1 MRPWIAQTY
10 RLGNLNQEDSDGM
23 REVRAKSL
31 RALIASMIV
40 VGLLG
45 AVVAPSTAVAPVL
58 NLSPSSGP
66 IGTKVTVSACGLVP
80 GNTVLAGDITFD
92 GEAWSSRSV
101 EVDSSGCMC
110 AMPLTVPPKPV
121 GPIAV
126 SVYDGNVTV
135 TGVFTIKQP
144 NITLYPTSGYKG
156 DTVTVT
162 GTGWVY
168 PSVVTVTFQGS
179 QMSTLYVDTA
189 GHFVTSFVVPLTA
202 APANVIG
209 ASDSLG
215 NVGPALAFN
224 LKPPGITLSPLS
236 GPPGTSIQLHG
247 YGFEPFTGVNDLKF
261 ADFPISTA
269 GLITNDTGAFVT
281 TLDAPNLPGGGYIVT
296 TTVGDVTLDAC
307 FTIYEPDVWALADE
321 DLPTPVE
328 DALAT
333 IGDELVRAWGY
344 CDGEWRMYDPADPL
358 GSNLTG
364 LVRGRGSW
372 VKVTADGTLI
382 YRYLTI
388 GWNNIGW

>member
-1 MRPWIAQTY
+1 
-10 RLGNLNQEDSDGM
+10 M
-23 REVRAKSL
+23 REARAKSV
-31 RALIASMIV
+31 RVLIAAVIV
-40 VGLLG
+40 AGLLG
-45 AVVAPSTAVAPVL
+45 AVVAPSTAAAPVL

-66 IGTKVTVSACGLVP
+66 IGTKVTVSACGMVP
-80 GNTVLAGDITFD
+80 GNTVLAGNITFD
-92 GEAWSSRSV
+92 GEAWSTRDV
-101 EVDSSGCMC
+101 QVDSSGCMC

-126 SVYDGNVTV
+126 SVYDGNMTA
-135 TGVFTIKQP
+135 TGVFTVTQP
-144 NITLYPTSGYKG
+144 NVTVYPTSGYKG

-202 APANVIG
+202 DPANVIG
-209 ASDSLG
+209 TTDSLG
-215 NVGPALAFN
+215 NIGSPVAFN
-224 LKPPGITLSPLS
+224 LNPPGITLSPLS

-247 YGFEPFTGVNDLKF
+247 YGLEPLTGVSNVQF

-269 GLITNDTGAFVT
+269 GLLTNETGAFVM
-281 TLDAPNLPGGGYIVT
+281 TLEAPNLPDGGYIVT

-307 FTIYEPDVWALADE
+307 FTIYAPDVWALADE

-328 DALAT
+328 EALST
-333 IGDELVRAWGY
+333 ISNDLVRVWSY
-344 CDGEWRMYDPADPL
+344 CDGEWTMYDPVDPL
-358 GSNLTG
+358 GSTLTG
-364 LVRGRGSW
+364 LVRGRGYW
-372 VKVTADGTLI
+372 IKVSDDCTLI
-382 YRYLTI
+382 FRDLAP